1 VAQVSRRLF
10 LGATGVT
17 VAAFVLGEASAGATA
32 PASLT
37 RSAFRPLV
45 GTTATL
51 SGPAG
56 QLTVVLEQLTDL
68 IGTTA
73 GSESQFSLIFRPVGP
88 AALPDGI
95 YTLSHVLLGQRS
107 LFVSRI
113 DRGANQRYQAVVN
126 NAPVR
131 RAAMTHPVAGKRS
144 APLTRRPSGAKK

>member
-1 VAQVSRRLF
+1 MAQVSRRLF

-32 PASLT
+32 PA
-37 RSAFRPLV
+37 FRPLV

-68 IGTTA
+68 IGTAA

-107 LFVSRI
+107 LFVSRV

-126 NAPVR
+126 NAPAR
-131 RAAMTHPVAGKRS
+131 RAAMTHPVAGKRIDQS
-144 APLTRRPSGAKK
+144 RRISD